1 MIFISFVLSGCVPSV
16 YERFEN
22 ASSQAK
28 NMSLE
33 QGIFESKIFDI
44 NYFESKNIDKS
55 KELNIFIEGDGFA
68 WIDKYTPSDNPT
80 PINPVALKIALH
92 NFNSNLV
99 YLSRPCQNVFG
110 NNFRNC
116 ERKYWTQDRFADEVI
131 DSIEETIES
140 FKSKYQN
147 SKINLFGYSGGG
159 VVALLVAKRRTD
171 VSNVVTFAS
180 NIDTE
185 FWSSYH
191 GISPLNGDNPANF
204 CKALNNINQIHYVG
218 KDDNIVPI
226 DIASSYTKKCDS
238 HKNIK
243 IKVIDGFNHNFD
255 WQNINQIINKE
266 QK

>member
-1 MIFISFVLSGCVPSV
+1 MFFVLSGCVPSS

-28 NMSLE
+28 GMSLE
-33 QGIFESKIFDI
+33 QGIFRTKIFNI
-44 NYFESKNIDKS
+44 NYFVSKKIDNS

-68 WIDKYTPSDNPT
+68 WVDKYTPSDNPT
-80 PINPVALKIALH
+80 PINPVALKIALY
-92 NFNSNLV
+92 NFNSNLI
-99 YLSRPCQNVFG
+99 YLSRPCQNVFE
-110 NNFRNC
+110 NDFRNC
-116 ERKYWTQDRFADEVI
+116 EQKYWTKDRFEDEII
-131 DSIEETIES
+131 DSIDETIES
-140 FKSKYQN
+140 FKLKHQN

-159 VVALLVAKRRTD
+159 VVALLVAKRRDD
-171 VSNVVTFAS
+171 VAKVVTFAS

-204 CKALNNINQIHYVG
+204 CKELNKINQVHYVG
-218 KDDNIVPI
+218 KVDNIVPI
-226 DIASSYTKKCDS
+226 DIALSYAKKCDN

-243 IKVIDGFNHNFD
+243 IKVIDGFDHSLD
-255 WQNINQIINKE
+255 WQNINKTINKE